1 MRWRYAETFPGVRE
15 QIIAP
20 QRAFRNM
27 QVKDDYVLATVYE
40 KPTAVGMT
48 DREACVS
55 VTV

>member
-1 MRWRYAETFPGVRE
+1 
-15 QIIAP
+15 
-20 QRAFRNM
+20 M